1 LLLAKRHWPILR
13 DTKPSTAARGG
24 ATVKLKRIIAKLE
37 KQQRDLNET
46 IVALRQMAAIG
57 SLRVDHE
64 AISLDEFEK
73 RLVAEAL
80 ERAGGNQTK
89 AAHILQVSRD
99 KVRYKMAKHGLKGT
113 KPITGPATD
122 STTR

>member
-1 LLLAKRHWPILR
+1 M
-13 DTKPSTAARGG
+13 
-24 ATVKLKRIIAKLE
+24 KLKRIIAKLE